1 MDEKTEGVTGPVS
14 PETEAVLAE
23 LRKEGYELESEAP
36 KEEPAHKKA
45 EEPQVPSQEEPQET
59 SQEPV
64 DRAPKEPA
72 LIPAWEHKV
81 AEKRWEKEREQ
92 LQAQLEQLRAQPTQ
106 PTQEQARD
114 LRSLAQQYGL
124 VLDES
129 QEQFFSALLQQAVP
143 HDVTKKLEALERD
156 RQVAYLESQY
166 EQEFNKDVAPLLR
179 ERYGEV
185 SEEKLAELK
194 AKLHDTAF
202 SETYA
207 KVPLRK
213 VFLAEEDM
221 FKLQRMEPQTTVQA
235 VKGGKTRAV
244 HVDYDSI
251 DEDTFKRMSP
261 QDIEKYTEHMI
272 AKNGG
277 RAWR

>member
-1 MDEKTEGVTGPVS
+1 VTGPVS
-14 PETEAVLAE
+14 QETEAVLAE
-23 LRKEGYELESEAP
+23 LRKEGYELEGEAP
-36 KEEPAHKKA
+36 VETKEEPAPEKA
-45 EEPQVPSQEEPQET
+45 EEPEVPSQEEPQE
-59 SQEPV
+59 PV
-64 DRAPKEPA
+64 DRAPREPA

-92 LQAQLEQLRAQPTQ
+92 LQSQLEQLRAQPTQ

-124 VLDES
+124 ALDES
-129 QEQFFSALLQQAVP
+129 QERFFSALLQQAVP
-143 HDVTKKLEALERD
+143 QDVTLKLEALERD

-185 SEEKLAELK
+185 AEEKLAELK

-213 VFLAEEDM
+213 VFLAEEDT

-235 VKGGKTRAV
+235 VKGGKTRAI
-244 HVDYDSI
+244 HVDYDSV
-251 DEDTFKRMSP
+251 DEETFRRMSP
-261 QDIEKYTEHMI
+261 EDVEKYTEHMI
-272 AKNGG
+272 AKSGG